1 MSRTLRIASEAD
13 LQQLLARTR
22 GIATSVGSQ
31 LNTFGQ
37 RQLAPVPVVEP
48 APAVAATTVPPPARR
63 PAQRQAGGAAR
74 SPAPMKISED
84 DLQISCFQWIEL
96 MRPSHPIL
104 EWIIHVPNGGK
115 RPRGAAGKLK
125 AMGVK
130 PGVLDVLLPLPFNG
144 WAGLAIEMKVGRNKT
159 TDQQDD
165 WLQVF
170 EASGYYTAVCY
181 TLEDFMSHVG
191 RFLASACPSSAS
203 EAAARQAAYLV
214 ARRAQ
219 PAA

>member
-1 MSRTLRIASEAD
+1 MSRTLRFSSEED
-13 LQQLLARTR
+13 LQQVLSRTR
-22 GIATSVGSQ
+22 GIAASVGGQ
-31 LNTFGQ
+31 LNTARQ
-37 RQLAPVPVVEP
+37 RQP
-48 APAVAATTVPPPARR
+48 APAPPLAAAPADAVSQPVARKAPR
-63 PAQRQAGGAAR
+63 AAR
-74 SPAPMKISED
+74 SPTPMKVSED

-96 MRPSHPIL
+96 MRPAHPIL

-144 WAGLAIEMKVGRNKT
+144 WSGLAIEMKVGSNKT
-159 TDQQDD
+159 TEQQDD

-181 TLEDFMSHVG
+181 TLEDFMAHVG
-191 RFLASACPSSAS
+191 RFLASECPHTGA
-203 EAAARQAAYLV
+203 EAATRQAAYLA
-214 ARRAQ
+214 ARRAG
-219 PAA
+219 PAG